1 MAKKILLIVRASTVQ
16 QEIESQKKELI
27 QYVSHFGYSES
38 QCVIIAV
45 AGASARKKNQK
56 YLQMLEDVKST
67 ITNDKEIEAVGL
79 WSLDRLGRVD
89 DSLIEMKNWFISH
102 KIQLICKSP
111 SLVLL
116 NDDGTVNGGA
126 EIAYGVFS
134 SLVKQQ
140 TEDLFNKWQRGK
152 KRNSEQGRC
161 NGNKNQRFGYKL
173 DENNYVIPNTDKED
187 TVNNGMSEVEIVKMI
202 YDMYATEEYST
213 SSLWLELRDR
223 GFTYRDT
230 NRPLTIEMVNR
241 ILNTTAY
248 IGWTDDNSGR
258 SHRKFPKILDEELWN
273 KVKVIRDK
281 KNMMN
286 GKTKETVHHNL
297 CTGLIVCPVCG
308 SHYIAVNNQYICLH
322 RGHGKRYKA
331 LYPDCSSI
339 SIRKEIADAFCW
351 SFITDIHTRVE
362 EGSLMETLKKYDDK
376 EKILR
381 QKLNQL
387 VKEEDKLKASLERAK
402 DLYIQGD
409 ITAKKLESIKAS
421 FSRKRYDLWVKFEQ
435 IDREINDT
443 KEKKLYA
450 MNRRNMW
457 QNLENALD
465 ELEKADDVERQRLA
479 KAYIKEIT
487 VKKEDEYAKVII
499 TSKEG
504 EVRTYYYKSKA
515 RFKDKTKA
523 MFVLEDGEFKPWNER
538 LIKVEATN

>member
-1 MAKKILLIVRASTVQ
+1 MAKKILLIVRASTEQ

-116 NDDGTVNGGA
+116 NEDGSVNGGA

-161 NGNKNQRFGYKL
+161 NGNKTQRFGYKL
-173 DENNYVIPNTDKED
+173 DENNYVIPNTEKED

-202 YDMYATEEYST
+202 YDMYATEEYSVT
-213 SSLWLELRDR
+213 TLWLELRDR
-223 GFTYRDT
+223 GFTYRGT
-230 NRPLTIEMVNR
+230 TLSVGLINR
-241 ILNTTAY
+241 ILNSTAY

-258 SHRKFPKILDEELWN
+258 SHRKFPKIIDEELWN
-273 KVKVIRDK
+273 KVKDIRDK
-281 KNMMN
+281 KNLMN

-297 CTGLIVCPVCG
+297 CVGLIICPVCG

-331 LYPDCSSI
+331 LYQDCSSI

-351 SFITDIHTRVE
+351 SFVSDIHTRVE
-362 EGSLMETLKKYDDK
+362 EGSLVDTLKKYEVK
-376 EKILR
+376 EKILH

-387 VKEEDKLKASLERAK
+387 
-402 DLYIQGD
+402 
-409 ITAKKLESIKAS
+409 
-421 FSRKRYDLWVKFEQ
+421 
-435 IDREINDT
+435 T
-443 KEKKLYA
+443 KERDNSTIYKERKALLPLGESVDF
-450 MNRRNMW
+450 
-457 QNLENALD
+457 QVLE
-465 ELEKADDVERQRLA
+465 QYRLM
-479 KAYIKEIT
+479 
-487 VKKEDEYAKVII
+487 
-499 TSKEG
+499 KEG
-504 EVRTYYYKSKA
+504 TASC
-515 RFKDKTKA
+515 
-523 MFVLEDGEFKPWNER
+523 MM
-538 LIKVEATN
+538 